1 MNLTQELERLDQ
13 LRANG
18 SLSDAEFQTAK
29 ARILDGE
36 AQPPYKSG
44 GSGQMIH
51 GIEER
56 TYCTLM
62 HASQLLVFTA
72 VGIVVPVLMWILG
85 KDKSEMVNQ
94 HGVRMMNW
102 IISGF
107 IYGIVA
113 GMLTFVLIG
122 IPLVIAVVIMTF
134 AFPIMAAMKANS
146 GQLWSY
152 PLTIKFLPEN

>member
-1 MNLTQELERLDQ
+1 MTLAQELERLEQ

-18 SLSDAEFQTAK
+18 SLSDAEFQAAK
-29 ARILDGE
+29 ARTIDGQ
-36 AQPPYKSG
+36 AQPPYKG

-56 TYCTLM
+56 TYCTVM

-72 VGIVVPVLMWILG
+72 VGIVVPILMWILG

-94 HGVRMMNW
+94 HGIRMMNW
-102 IISGF
+102 IISAF

-113 GMLTFVLIG
+113 GMLCFVVIG
-122 IPLVIAVVIMTF
+122 IPMAFAVLIMTF
-134 AFPIMAAMKANS
+134 AFPIMAAMKSNS